1 MESGS
6 YVSST
11 GSGSSSVLDAEE
23 CGGLV
28 PVSKDLRRA
37 QCGRPRH
44 QASIRRVGCGWGRD
58 SMAQN
63 RKINTTLKKEEEK
76 EEEEKEEEQERKE
89 RKEENKK
96 PSADRLRNA

>member
-23 CGGLV
+23 SVGLV

-44 QASIRRVGCGWGRD
+44 QASIQRVGCGWGRD

-76 EEEEKEEEQERKE
+76 EEEEKEVEEEE
-89 RKEENKK
+89 KEEKQQQQQQ
-96 PSADRLRNA
+96 RNRI